1 MGIWDRLKKE
11 LIDIVEFVDDSN
23 NTLVHRFERF
33 QNEIKWGAK
42 LVVREGQNA
51 VFIEEGKLADVF
63 KPGLYTLE
71 TKNMPIL
78 ATLKGWKY
86 GFESPFKCEVYF
98 VSTRRFNDLKWG
110 TMNPVMLRDKEFG
123 PVRIRAFGTY
133 SARVKDPGTFIK
145 EVVGT
150 DGTFTTD
157 EIAGQLR
164 NTIVSRLG
172 DLLGESKLAV
182 LDMAANYDE
191 LGKFLTTKLAPEF
204 DAMGIELP
212 QLLVEN
218 ISLPPEVEKAMDKR
232 SSMGVIGDM
241 RAYTQFQT
249 AEAIGEAA
257 KNPGAAGGFIAMG
270 LGQNIGGMM
279 SGQMAGAQ
287 MAGMA
292 PAAGPGAMAG
302 SAPPPLPGSVSYFVG
317 VNGQQAGPF
326 GMEQLQQMANGG
338 TLGPQTLVWTAGM
351 PSWTAAGQIAGLS
364 VLFAKHGS
372 PPPLPGA

>member
-191 LGKFLTTKLAPEF
+191 LGKFLTTKLSPEF

-218 ISLPPEVEKAMDKR
+218 ISLPPEVEQALDR
-232 SSMGVIGDM
+232 RTSMGIVGDLG
-241 RAYTQFQT
+241 RYAQFQA
-249 AEAIGEAA
+249 AEAMREAA
-257 KNPGAAGGFIAMG
+257 NNPGAAGSGVGMMVGMG
-270 LGQNIGGMM
+270 L
-279 SGQMAGAQ
+279 
-287 MAGMA
+287 
-292 PAAGPGAMAG
+292 
-302 SAPPPLPGSVSYFVG
+302 
-317 VNGQQAGPF
+317 GQQAGPW
-326 GMEQLQQMANGG
+326 GQHPAAAPATPPPVPPAAAVWHVVEAGKA
-338 TLGPQTLVWTAGM
+338 TGPFPVDELRARVASGALARESLVWSEGMAAWARAGEVDALK
-351 PSWTAAGQIAGLS
+351 P
-364 VLFAKHGS
+364 LFAS
-372 PPPLPGA
+372 QPPPVPGAA